1 MINKQS
7 LWFLT
12 LFSLILV
19 LSVYY
24 VTMPNELLLK
34 SEVNGSNINN
44 NLSNLE
50 NVNMEVEENEILV
63 ALRVDLE
70 EERLTLKKNLES
82 VLTNSEA
89 TIDEKNE
96 AYDKL
101 TYLNTIFGDE
111 ERLEEKIKNKFNIE
125 CFIEI
130 NNNEINVVAI
140 SNIHDVKLAN
150 NIMRSI
156 QEEYNE
162 KVYIT
167 VNFK

>member
-34 SEVNGSNINN
+34 SEVNDSSINS
-44 NLSNLE
+44 SNLE
-50 NVNMEVEENEILV
+50 SVNMEVEENEILV

-89 TIDEKNE
+89 TMDEKNE

-101 TYLNTIFGDE
+101 TYLNTILGSE
-111 ERLEEKIKNKFNIE
+111 ERLEDKIKNKFNIE

-140 SNIHDVKLAN
+140 SSVQDVKLAN

-162 KVYIT
+162 KVYVT